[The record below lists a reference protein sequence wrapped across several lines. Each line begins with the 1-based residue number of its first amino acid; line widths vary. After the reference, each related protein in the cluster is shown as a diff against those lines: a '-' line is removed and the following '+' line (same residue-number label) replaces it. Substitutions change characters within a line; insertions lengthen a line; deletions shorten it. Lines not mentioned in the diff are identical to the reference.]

1 MASNRDTNKRL
12 KAIGLPIE
20 LCVKYERLCGIETG
34 KKPSFVDRIHVSD
47 AMISALEAAVRNIK
61 LTADD
66 YAIIEKEVRKN
77 EQNRRGGASSEADA

>member
-20 LCVKYERLCGIETG
+20 LCLKYERLCGIPAG
-34 KKPSFVDRIHVSD
+34 KRPTFVDKIHVSD
-47 AMISALEAAVRNIK
+47 AMISALEAAVRNVK

-66 YAIIEKEVRKN
+66 YAIIEKEVRRN
-77 EQNRRGGASSEADA
+77 EQKRRGGASGEADA